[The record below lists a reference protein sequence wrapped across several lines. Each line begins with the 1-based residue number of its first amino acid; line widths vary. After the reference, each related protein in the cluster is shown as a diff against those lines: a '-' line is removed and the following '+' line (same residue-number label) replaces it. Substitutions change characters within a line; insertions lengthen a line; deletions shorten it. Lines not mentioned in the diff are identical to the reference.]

1 MSTGKLNRIKVSFKA
16 SWIKMVKVLAFFL
29 FVLGKGMAYLFYLC
43 TPVYFKYT
51 VRSGQTS
58 NSIEDIEA

>member
-1 MSTGKLNRIKVSFKA
+1 
-16 SWIKMVKVLAFFL
+16 MVKVLAFYL